1 MKNAKDTCEDDTSKM
16 NTTHVTLGLKQ
27 NWKQFTLLVIVNA
40 FVGGMIGM
48 ERSIFPQFAEVEFGV
63 ASKTAILSFITAFG
77 ITKAIANY
85 YTGRLANRFG
95 RKQLLLFG
103 WLIAIPIPFMLIYA
117 PSWGFVVFA
126 NVLLGLSQGLTWS
139 STVVMK
145 IDLVGE
151 KDRGLAM
158 GLNEFAGYFAVGVVA
173 FLTGYIANAHGVTP
187 YPFYIGIF
195 ISVVGF
201 ILTALW
207 VKDTRAFV
215 HKESSTDQTAPLEN
229 VFLETTFKNKTL
241 SSVTQAGLVNNLN
254 DGMIWGLLPIVLL
267 SLNYNNENIG
277 IITAIYPTVW
287 GIGQLFTGKMSDHYS
302 KKAMLFWGMLLQG
315 LAILLI
321 PFSHEFY
328 ALASIS
334 AILGLG
340 TALVYPTFLS
350 TIAQAT
356 SPSQRAESI
365 GSFRLWRDLGY
376 AFGAVISG
384 ITADLLGVEYA
395 IYFIGGLTIVSSL
408 IIKFRMPEQIKTIKA
423 CMEVDEVKLALRS
436 KKKIQ
441 IIDVR
446 SAEEFDKAH
455 IPNALNIPLQDLKN
469 SISELDKNTQFV
481 TACGKGGGRSADGA
495 KLLKELGFNAIWL
508 CGGTNKW
515 LNIHDT

>member
-1 MKNAKDTCEDDTSKM
+1 MTDNIK
-16 NTTHVTLGLKQ
+16 LGLKE

-48 ERSIFPQFAEVEFGV
+48 ERTIFPQFAELEFGV

-85 YTGRLANRFG
+85 YTGKLANKFG
-95 RKQLLLFG
+95 RKNLLLFG

-117 PSWGFVVFA
+117 PSWSWVIFA
-126 NVLLGLSQGLTWS
+126 NVLLGISQGLTWS

-151 KDRGLAM
+151 KNRGLAM
-158 GLNEFAGYFAVGVVA
+158 GLNEFAGYFAVGIVA
-173 FLTGYIANAHGVTP
+173 FLTGYIANKYGVTP

-195 ISVVGF
+195 ISIVGF

-207 VKDTRAFV
+207 IKDTSVFV
-215 HKESSTDQTAPLEN
+215 HKESATDNTAPLDN

-254 DGMIWGLLPIVLL
+254 DGMIWGLLPIVLF
-267 SLNYNNENIG
+267 SLNFNNENIG

-287 GIGQLFTGKMSDHYS
+287 GVGQLFTGKMSDHYS

-315 LAILLI
+315 LAILFI
-321 PFSHEFY
+321 PFSSNFY
-328 ALASIS
+328 VLAFIS

-356 SPSQRAESI
+356 SPRQRAESI
-365 GSFRLWRDLGY
+365 GTFRLWRDLGY
-376 AFGAVISG
+376 AFGAVILG
-384 ITADLLGVEYA
+384 ITADLFGIEYA
-395 IYFIGGLTIVSSL
+395 IFLIGGLTIMSSL
-408 IIKFRMPEQIKTIKA
+408 IIKFRMPAQIKIVKE
-423 CMEVDEVKLALRS
+423 CIEVNEVKQALQAN
-436 KKKIQ
+436 KKIQ

-446 SAEEFDKAH
+446 SKEEYEQGH
-455 IPNALNIPLQDLKN
+455 IPSAINISLQDLKGKLVQ
-469 SISELDKNTQFV
+469 LDKDFYFI

-495 KLLKELGFNAIWL
+495 RLLKEFGLNAIWL
-508 CGGTNKW
+508 CGGTDKW
-515 LNIHDT
+515 LNINT